1 MLHYIHVY
9 NASLYTCI
17 WEKFKLGATFCILGV
32 LVLFPK
38 KYTRYVDCL
47 LSFVKNHSVTKEEC
61 YFSQSLSILGK
72 IIGPDIGKSL
82 SNWDVPG

>member
-1 MLHYIHVY
+1 MIAAD
-9 NASLYTCI
+9 N

-38 KYTRYVDCL
+38 IYTRHVDCL
-47 LSFVKNHSVTKEEC
+47 LSIVKNHSVTIGEC
-61 YFSQSLSILGK
+61 YFSQSLSRLGK

-82 SNWDVPG
+82 SNWHVPG